1 MALGSTHTTQTTA
14 TAYIPEVWSERV
26 NDFFRAQLKAAA
38 FFEDWSE
45 DVAGGGDII
54 RRPNVSEMTANSFAF
69 GSLTQ
74 VTLNAP
80 THGTISLTVNTHYET
95 SFLLQDDVLASI
107 KASYGAMELW
117 MKNAGYTTAAT
128 LEDALLA
135 LFESFSTTVGSST
148 ISMNDSNI
156 RAAIS
161 ALDVSNVP
169 MEDRAFF
176 MYPAQVWKDVM
187 GIDKFTLLTNTDGAD
202 PVLKGAVGL
211 LYGIPVISTSRIG
224 VGTAVASTKG
234 ARLNAL
240 AHKSALAF
248 AVANPAGMSAQA
260 VRLQTQ
266 YLQEY
271 LGTLVTADVIFGVIE
286 NRDSSGILMMTAS
299 S

>member
-14 TAYIPEVWSERV
+14 ASMIPEVWSEQL
-26 NDFFRAQLKAAA
+26 NNFFRANLKAAS
-38 FFEDWSE
+38 FFEDWSG

-54 RRPNVSEMTANSFAF
+54 RRPNVSEMTANSYAF

-80 THGTISLTVNTHYET
+80 THGLISLTINNHQET
-95 SFLLQDDVLASI
+95 SFLLQDDVMASL
-107 KASYGAMELW
+107 KASYGSMEVW

-135 LFESFSTTVGSST
+135 LFEAFSQTVGASHLSL
-148 ISMNDSNI
+148 NDSNI
-156 RAAIS
+156 RS
-161 ALDVSNVP
+161 AMRTLDIANVP
-169 MEDRAFF
+169 QEDRAWFL
-176 MYPAQVWKDVM
+176 YPQQKWEVAGVN
-187 GIDKFTLLTNTDGAD
+187 KFSLLTNSAVVD
-202 PVLKGAVGL
+202 PVSKGPAET
-211 LYGIPVISTSRIG
+211 LYGIPIITTTRIG
-224 VGTAVASTKG
+224 VGTGVASTKG

-240 AHKSALAF
+240 AHKSALAY
-248 AVANPAGMSAQA
+248 AVANPAGMSANN

-286 NRDSSGILMMTAS
+286 NRDSSGVLVMTAS
-299 S
+299 A

>member
-1 MALGSTHTTQTTA
+1 MALGTSHTTQSTA
-14 TAYIPEVWSERV
+14 DSYIPEVWSQQL
-26 NDFFRAQLKAAA
+26 NDFFRAGFKAAS
-38 FFEDWSE
+38 FFEDWSG
-45 DVAGGGDII
+45 DIAGGGDII

-80 THGTISLTVNTHYET
+80 THGLISLTVNTHYET
-95 SFLLQDDVLASI
+95 SFLLQDDVMASL
-107 KASYGAMELW
+107 KSSYNSMEVW

-135 LFESFSTTVGSST
+135 LFSGFSQTVGSSLL
-148 ISMNDSNI
+148 SLNDSNI
-156 RAAIS
+156 RAAML
-161 ALDVSNVP
+161 ALDVANVP
-169 MEDRAFF
+169 QEDRAWFLHPNQ
-176 MYPAQVWKDVM
+176 YWEVAGVNKYS
-187 GIDKFTLLTNTDGAD
+187 LLVNSAAVD
-202 PVLKGAVGL
+202 PVTKLPATQ
-211 LYGIPVISTSRIG
+211 LYGSPVFQSSRIG
-224 VGTAVASTKG
+224 VGTGGSNAYFGS
-234 ARLNAL
+234 RLNAL

-248 AVANPAGMSAQA
+248 AVANPSGMSGNA

-286 NRDSSGILMMTAS
+286 NRDSSGVLVMTKS

>member
-14 TAYIPEVWSERV
+14 ASYIPEVWSERL
-26 NDFFRAQLKAAA
+26 NDFFRANLRAAS
-38 FFEDWSE
+38 FFEDWSS

-54 RRPNVSEMTANSFAF
+54 NRPNVSEMTANSYAF

-80 THGTISLTVNTHYET
+80 THGLITLTVNIHYET
-95 SFLLQDDVLASI
+95 SFLLQDDVMASL
-107 KASYGAMELW
+107 KSPYGSQEVW

-135 LFESFSTTVGSST
+135 LFEAFSNTVGASHL
-148 ISMNDSNI
+148 SMNDSNI
-156 RAAIS
+156 RSAIS
-161 ALDVSNVP
+161 TLNVANVP

-176 MYPAQVWKDVM
+176 MYPTQIWADVM
-187 GIDKFTLLTNTDGAD
+187 GIDRFTLLQNTNGAD
-202 PVLKGAVGL
+202 PVLKGQVGM
-211 LYGIPVISTSRIG
+211 LYGMPVIESSRIG
-224 VGTAVASTKG
+224 VGTGVADTKG

-248 AVANPAGMSAQA
+248 AVANPSGMAANA

-286 NRDSSGILMMTAS
+286 NRDASGILMMTS
-299 S
+299 SS

>member
-14 TAYIPEVWSERV
+14 TAYIPEVWSEKL
-26 NDFFRAQLKAAA
+26 NDFFRAQLKAAS
-38 FFEDWSE
+38 FFEDWSA

-95 SFLLQDDVLASI
+95 SFLLQDDVLSSI
-107 KASYGAMELW
+107 KASYGAMEVW

-128 LEDALLA
+128 LEDALLD
-135 LFESFSTTVGSST
+135 LFESFSQTVGASHLSL
-148 ISMNDSNI
+148 NDSNI
-156 RAAIS
+156 RAAMRT
-161 ALDVSNVP
+161 LDIANVP
-169 MEDRAFF
+169 QEDRCFF
-176 MYPAQVWKDVM
+176 LYPQQTWEVM
-187 GIDKFTLLTNTDGAD
+187 GINKFSLLQNTAGAD
-202 PVLKGAVGL
+202 PVLKGAVGT
-211 LYGIPVISTSRIG
+211 LYGVPVVSTTRIG
-224 VGTAVASTKG
+224 VGTAVATTKG
-234 ARLNAL
+234 SRLNGL

-248 AVANPAGMSAQA
+248 AVANPAGMSANK

-286 NRDSSGILMMTAS
+286 NRDSSGVLMMTAS